1 MNNKFQPYKSC
12 SCGWCKGSRQHMS
25 RHSKLYKRAKQLSHR
40 KFRRAGRKIDID
52 YIMPTF
58 LSCNRWY

>member
-12 SCGWCKGSRQHMS
+12 SCGWCRGSRTHIS
-25 RHSKLYKRAKQLSHR
+25 RCSKHYKKAKQLAHR
-40 KFRRAGRKIDID
+40 KFRRSGKNIDLN

-58 LSCNRWY
+58 LSCDRWY